1 MNVAAV
7 LQKKGRDVHTI
18 HPAASILDAARSLAG
33 FEIGALVVT
42 IVDGHVIGILSER
55 DLVRGMRSHGSAVLT
70 MTVAD
75 LMTRRVNTCTPED
88 SITEVMHR
96 MTTGRHRHMP
106 VVDGGRLA
114 GMVSIGDVVKNRI
127 EEVELE
133 RSVLRDCYIAAR

>member
-1 MNVAAV
+1 MNVAAI

-18 HPAASILDAARSLAG
+18 HPAASIVDAANSLAG
-33 FEIGALVVT
+33 LEIGALVVT

-55 DLVRGMRSHGSAVLT
+55 DVLRGLRSHGGAALT

-75 LMTRRVNTCTPED
+75 LMTRRVNTCTSQDP
-88 SITEVMHR
+88 ITQVMHR
-96 MTTGRHRHMP
+96 MTAGRHRHMP

-127 EEVELE
+127 QEVELE

>member
-1 MNVAAV
+1 MNVADV

-18 HPAASILDAARSLAG
+18 HPAASILDAAKSLAG
-33 FEIGALVVT
+33 YEIGALVVT
-42 IVDGHVIGILSER
+42 IVDGHIIGILSER

-75 LMTRRVNTCTPED
+75 LMTRRVNTCTSED
-88 SITEVMHR
+88 SITDVMHR